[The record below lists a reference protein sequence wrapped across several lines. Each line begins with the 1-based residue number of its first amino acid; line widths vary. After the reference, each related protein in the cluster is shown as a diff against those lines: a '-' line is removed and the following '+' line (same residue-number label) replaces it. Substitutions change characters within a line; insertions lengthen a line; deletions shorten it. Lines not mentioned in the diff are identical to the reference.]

1 MTSKFVFD
9 RFDATGTRIMVGSA
23 DGEYVRAE
31 DAINREA
38 VNADRIRV
46 LELQLKE
53 CQKERKNLVE
63 AVRDIERDRA
73 TYRKQLQTLKDR
85 LKDLSV

>member
-1 MTSKFVFD
+1 MTSKFRFERWDSPDD
-9 RFDATGTRIMVGSA
+9 RTMCGAH
-23 DGEYVRAE
+23 DGEWVRAE

-46 LELQLKE
+46 LEEQLKD
-53 CQKERKNLVE
+53 CRQWKSYYGR
-63 AVRDIERDRA
+63 
-73 TYRKQLQTLKDR
+73 QLDELKAK